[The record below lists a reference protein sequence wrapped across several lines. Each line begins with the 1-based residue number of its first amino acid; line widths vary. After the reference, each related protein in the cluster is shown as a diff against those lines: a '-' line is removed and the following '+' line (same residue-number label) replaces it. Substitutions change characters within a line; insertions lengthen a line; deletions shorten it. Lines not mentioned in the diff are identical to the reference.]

1 MSVSSDGSLII
12 CLWLFFLDKKQ
23 QQCID
28 ITLFKVADLLLY
40 V

>member
-1 MSVSSDGSLII
+1 MSVSHNLSVTV
-12 CLWLFFLDKKQ
+12 FLDKKQ